1 MERPLP
7 KIRTNPLLAAVALA
21 HAGGVVAYMP
31 LGALLLPLMTTRLL
45 AARPA
50 GIDTAAILS

>member
-21 HAGGVVAYMP
+21 GY
-31 LGALLLPLMTTRLL
+31 ALLVNPVGRLS
-45 AARPA
+45 P
-50 GIDTAAILS
+50 DETAAL